1 MLVRLRL
8 NGCRFL
14 MLQFTIVL
22 YHFHS
27 MRNILASGHLDIP
40 LGVTIRLSD
49 VIANSDSRFQRN
61 VRVSTC
67 EKYYQILDTRERP
80 LLEIG
85 SDNCQHQLSLDET
98 KSWSVNVVSPLSL
111 FRKSSWNS
119 ESMDISKFR
128 QISDK

>member
-14 MLQFTIVL
+14 MLQFTIAL

-27 MRNILASGHLDIP
+27 MRNILASGYLDIP

-67 EKYYQILDTRERP
+67 EKYYQILDTRE
-80 LLEIG
+80 L
-85 SDNCQHQLSLDET
+85 DNYQHQLSLNEI
-98 KSWSVNVVSPLSL
+98 KSWSVNVISPLSL
-111 FRKSSWNS
+111 FRKSGWNS